1 MIKKQFCKFK
11 LTDNKKNHRGRVLY
25 QIKALVDGKH
35 FKKGELGGFVS
46 SAENLS
52 QSGDAW
58 VSGNARILDD
68 AWISG
73 DARISGNARI
83 LGDAELSGNATHTVS
98 PLQIQG
104 TRHFLN
110 VDFDADVVY
119 VKIGCMR
126 KTLSDW
132 LKDFSTI
139 GAKDDYTPDQI
150 NEYGEYLKLC
160 KSLYG
165 LKLKEKK

>member
-1 MIKKQFCKFK
+1 MTRKK
-11 LTDNKKNHRGRVLY
+11 TTKK
-25 QIKALVDGKH
+25 
-35 FKKGELGGFVS
+35 
-46 SAENLS
+46 
-52 QSGDAW
+52 
-58 VSGNARILDD
+58 
-68 AWISG
+68 
-73 DARISGNARI
+73 
-83 LGDAELSGNATHTVS
+83 TT
-98 PLQIQG
+98 
-104 TRHFLN
+104 TN

-165 LKLKEKK
+165 LKLKEKNNHVRDH